1 MVNSL
6 SSAWPSPSGLMRK
19 GAWTEE
25 EDNLLRKCIQKYG
38 EGKWHLVPLR
48 AGLNRCRK
56 SCRLR
61 WLNYLRPDIK
71 RGDFSVDEVDL
82 IMRLHRLLGN
92 RWSLIAGRIPGRTAN
107 DVKNYWNTHIQKKV
121 FAMAAASSR
130 MQHNWKGKAPEISK
144 NTVVKPQ
151 PRRFLNTSSLSRTP
165 MTGKP
170 TAVTNDAQIQAHT
183 LPHPKPT
190 TTSDFVMEN
199 AQQNDTIASFP
210 SELETTTF
218 DDRVRWWEELLFD
231 KELNDEGT
239 ACMHEGQIGWSH
251 LPTDIDL
258 LELLS

>member
-1 MVNSL
+1 MVNS
-6 SSAWPSPSGLMRK
+6 SSAWPPPSSSRLMRK

-121 FAMAAASSR
+121 FAMAR
-130 MQHNWKGKAPEISK
+130 MQDNWKGKAPEIRE
-144 NTVVKPQ
+144 NTVVRPR
-151 PRRFLNTSSLSRTP
+151 PRRFLNTSLSPTSK
-165 MTGKP
+165 TGKA
-170 TAVTNDAQIQAHT
+170 TAVTYDAQIQGHT
-183 LPHPKPT
+183 LPQPPEAII
-190 TTSDFVMEN
+190 TTSDLVMEN
-199 AQQNDTIASFP
+199 VQLNNTIATLP
-210 SELETTTF
+210 SELETTTS
-218 DDRVRWWEELLFD
+218 DDRVRWWEDLLFD
-231 KELNDEGT
+231 KEFNDDEGN
-239 ACMHEGQIGWSH
+239 ACMHEGQVGWTN
-251 LPTDIDL
+251 LPIDMDL